1 MNQNTDKPDQKELDA
16 WVKKNLNTAVHKF
29 IDKGT
34 IDSPVVEAKPA
45 WVLPFQILIGQIRDK
60 NQPENFT
67 WFICGELPTDY
78 VEASVAKTPKEVA
91 RHFSLKWQLTAS
103 QFQGKQIDRD
113 PTQIAQDEV
122 ADNLISHAEA
132 LYGLVENE
140 RLWQQQGNT

>member
-1 MNQNTDKPDQKELDA
+1 MNQKTDKPDQKELDA

-34 IDSPVVEAKPA
+34 IDSAVVEARPA
-45 WVLPFQILIGQIRDK
+45 WVLPFQILIGKIRAK

-103 QFQGKQIDRD
+103 NFQGKNINQD
-113 PTQIAQDEV
+113 PSQIAQDDV
-122 ADNLISHAEA
+122 AGNLIKHAEA
-132 LYGLVENE
+132 LYGLVEIE
-140 RLWQQQGNT
+140 RLWLQ